1 MNYFR
6 FMRFKFLC
14 LVVCIAAILQPN
26 YAQNLIDNYSF
37 EDTIGDYNPFVIKKE
52 LASLYN
58 SKSWMEMNTANY
70 FWYGNFD
77 GLSNH
82 KNSETTAYS
91 GECFAGIFI
100 ENIKDVRSREFLLNK
115 LNSTVQR
122 GDTLEINLFAK
133 FSQESKSRFSEL
145 TVSFTDSNPK
155 ITSNCANYSVLK
167 TTEAAKNGWLKFTGE
182 YIAIGNEKFVVIGQI
197 EEKLKLTKNE
207 LYNRKVKNN
216 RGFYVFIDDVKIENK
231 NRSNN
236 NIHNN
241 SKLSISE
248 PTYLRS
254 IYYNPNESY
263 LNDTSKT
270 YLDSLASIIVN
281 SPNAMLKIV
290 SYADSS
296 GNENYNKNLSFER
309 AKKVADYLIS
319 KGVSSEKL
327 SFNGLGEII
336 QDKPK
341 SNLSRRTELYFI
353 RK

>member
-52 LASLYN
+52 LAPLYN

-70 FWYGNFD
+70 FWYGNLD
-77 GLSNH
+77 GVSNFI
-82 KNSETTAYS
+82 NAETTAYS

-100 ENIKDVRSREFLLNK
+100 WNTKDVRSREFLLNK
-115 LNSTVQR
+115 LNSIVQR
-122 GDTLEINLFAK
+122 GDTLQITLYAK
-133 FSQESKSRFSEL
+133 FSKRSKSRLSEL
-145 TVSFTDSNPK
+145 TVSFTESIPE

-167 TTEAAKNGWLKFTGE
+167 TTEEAKNGWLKFTGE
-182 YIAIGNEKFVVIGQI
+182 YIAIGNEKYVVIGQI
-197 EEKLKLTKNE
+197 EEKLKLAKNE
-207 LYNRKVKNN
+207 LFNMKVKDNKC
-216 RGFYVFIDDVKIENK
+216 FYVFIDDVKIENK
-231 NRSNN
+231 NRLCN
-236 NIHNN
+236 NIDNN

-254 IYYNPNESY
+254 IYYNANESN
-263 LNDTSKT
+263 LNDTSKM

-290 SYADSS
+290 SYADST
-296 GNENYNKNLSFER
+296 GNENYNKFLSFER
-309 AKKVADYLIS
+309 AKKVADYLII
-319 KGVSSEKL
+319 KGVTSEKL
-327 SFNGLGEII
+327 SFSGLGEIE

-341 SNLSRRTELYFI
+341 SNLSRRTELYLI

>member
-1 MNYFR
+1 
-6 FMRFKFLC
+6 MRIKFLC
-14 LVVCIAAILQPN
+14 LVVCLTALLQPSFS
-26 YAQNLIDNYSF
+26 QNLIDNYSF
-37 EDTIGDYNPFVIKKE
+37 EDTIGDFNPFANIKE
-52 LASLYN
+52 LHPLFN

-77 GLSNH
+77 GLN
-82 KNSETTAYS
+82 NFINAETTAYS

-100 ENIKDVRSREFLLNK
+100 WNTKDVRSREFLLNK
-115 LNSTVQR
+115 LNSIVQR
-122 GDTLEINLFAK
+122 GDTLEITLFAK
-133 FSQESKSRFSEL
+133 FSQESKSRLSEL
-145 TVSFTDSNPK
+145 TVSFTDSIPEINV
-155 ITSNCANYSVLK
+155 NCSNYSVLK
-167 TTEAAKNGWLKFTGE
+167 TTEEAKNGWLKFRGE
-182 YIAIGNEKFVVIGQI
+182 YIAIGNEKYVVIGQI
-197 EEKLKLTKNE
+197 VEEFKLTKNE

-231 NRSNN
+231 NRSYN
-236 NIHNN
+236 NIDND

-254 IYYNPNESY
+254 IYYNANESN
-263 LNDTSKT
+263 LNDTSKM

-296 GNENYNKNLSFER
+296 GNESYNKNLSFER

-319 KGVSSEKL
+319 KGVTSEKL
-327 SFNGLGEII
+327 SFSGLGEII

-341 SNLSRRTELYFI
+341 SNLSRRTELYLI